1 MRYRANKK
9 LSRRCR
15 LRHQQE
21 PHQKQYVPLPF
32 GGGHKNSPNLFINN
46 KTLQYVWGVPYS
58 ADIIWAMSR
67 ENLSSGLWP
76 GKTQPGLL
84 SHRS

>member
-46 KTLQYVWGVPYS
+46 KTLQYV
-58 ADIIWAMSR
+58 
-67 ENLSSGLWP
+67 
-76 GKTQPGLL
+76 
-84 SHRS
+84 